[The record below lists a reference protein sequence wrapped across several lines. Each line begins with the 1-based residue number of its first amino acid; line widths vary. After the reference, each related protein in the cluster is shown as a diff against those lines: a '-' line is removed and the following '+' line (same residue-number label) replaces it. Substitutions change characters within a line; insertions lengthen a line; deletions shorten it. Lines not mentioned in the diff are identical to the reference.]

1 MSMGTTWTPERHV
14 GIHDEHGRSTGA
26 RGPGDA
32 IRDGVAPKLRGQ
44 HRSVVHA
51 EAKEHEVE
59 AVVELGVGHAE
70 VAHEAHGAVDGEA
83 HNHAS
88 SHCERILLVVWGGH
102 AAPGQLQCSGGSK
115 TSFEGD
121 A

>member
-1 MSMGTTWTPERHV
+1 MAELWS
-14 GIHDEHGRSTGA
+14 
-26 RGPGDA
+26 
-32 IRDGVAPKLRGQ
+32 Q
-44 HRSVVHA
+44 HESVVHA
-51 EAKEHEVE
+51 EPKEHEVE

-83 HNHAS
+83 HDHAG
-88 SHCERILLVVWGGH
+88 SHCERILSCCTGRSRS
-102 AAPGQLQCSGGSK
+102 PRQLHFSGGSK